1 MKSNKELIEELKN
14 NIAVS
19 NMERDYTSNV
29 VNKGGSI
36 VKRAITV
43 IATLLAV
50 FAGSITVYAAM
61 GGEIAGKPVIEW
73 LGIKFSD
80 EYENY
85 KVNVV
90 NQEAGVKETK
100 VELVSTVCDDGYTV
114 LEFDVKLSKKDK
126 EYLRI
131 GEKVVTDADI
141 EEALKEDRKTPKPM
155 RSTDYPNYDL
165 SNPPT
170 PEYYADGEGPNYKSL
185 MKYKDVVNTISL
197 QFNSVEGINGRN
209 NWNVILDDEL
219 ITLRQS
225 NQTVTKISDYEF
237 KVYQL
242 YFLTEKELG
251 DKTDFKLS
259 FRNILIN
266 NQAERL
272 ETANDM
278 WLANTENNARYIKI
292 DGEINAN
299 LSKKDAVKDSKI
311 YHSNQEITY
320 KKMTGSIEEIKVTPL
335 QIIAKIKFVINDA
348 NRSMIV
354 DKHNPDYIE
363 HNIIPSVYD
372 ENGNELSSHSFST
385 KQKITYSDG
394 SREEKSMDSI
404 LGESWNDFSNATL
417 ERTMYIIIE
426 KKEGINKLKIVPQT
440 SNDFVYDENEH
451 KYKRVLTEIGEF
463 NIELD

>member
-14 NIAVS
+14 NIAIS

-29 VNKGGSI
+29 VSKGGSI
-36 VKRAITV
+36 VKRAITIISTV
-43 IATLLAV
+43 ALMLV
-50 FAGSITVYAAM
+50 GSITVYAAM

-85 KVNVV
+85 KIDVSD
-90 NQEAGVKETK
+90 QEVGEGETK
-100 VELVSTVCDDGYTV
+100 IDLVSTVCDDGYTV
-114 LEFDVKLSKKDK
+114 LEFDVKLSKEDK

-131 GEKVVTDADI
+131 GENVVTEADI
-141 EEALKEDRKTPKPM
+141 EDALARDRETPKPM
-155 RSTDYPNYDL
+155 LSTDYPNYDWT
-165 SNPPT
+165 NPPK

-185 MKYKDVVNTISL
+185 MKYRDVVNTISFK
-197 QFNSVEGINGRN
+197 FNSVEGINGLN
-209 NWNVILDDEL
+209 NWNVILDDEF
-219 ITLRQS
+219 ISLRQS

-251 DKTDFKLS
+251 DKTDFKLT
-259 FRNILIN
+259 FKDILIN
-266 NQAERL
+266 NQAEKL

-278 WLANTENNARYIKI
+278 WLTNTENNARSIKV
-292 DGEINAN
+292 DGEINAH
-299 LSKKDAVKDSKI
+299 LSKKDAMENCKI
-311 YHSNQEITY
+311 YHNDQEITY
-320 KKMTGSIEEIKVTPL
+320 KKMAGSIEEIKVTPL
-335 QIIAKIKFVINDA
+335 QIIAKLKFVINDA

-354 DKHNPDYIE
+354 DKHNSEYIE

-385 KQKITYSDG
+385 KQEITYSDG

-404 LGESWNDFSNATL
+404 LGEYWNDFSNATL

-426 KKEGINKLKIVPQT
+426 KKEGINKLKIVPHF
-440 SNDFVYDENEH
+440 SSGYVYDENEH
-451 KYKRVLTEIGEF
+451 KYKRDLTEIGEF
-463 NIELD
+463 NVELD